1 MSKPFNNKKEIYQAL
16 LDGKTIVSLTSID
29 LKSDDFYQNRGT
41 IIRLTEEGFLLT
53 DWSDRTVS
61 IDYDWPFVTPS
72 EFAIYEQPK
81 KKKVFYQMLV
91 KDTLDPQSCWTIPDH
106 LFDESFKDSTGREIY
121 SDRYIRILLTDR
133 PIVIEVDECECVKRK
148 DEK

>member
-1 MSKPFNNKKEIYQAL
+1 MNPNRLTLEEVNEFNPTMDNPLVVECD
-16 LDGKTIVSLTSID
+16 DGYYLSELKNIKIVSRVHKGRFIFISS
-29 LKSDDFYQNRGT
+29 SDK
-41 IIRLTEEGFLLT
+41 L
-53 DWSDRTVS
+53 
-61 IDYDWPFVTPS
+61 DYSYAYALGHYPS
-72 EFAIYEQPK
+72 QKQPAI

-133 PIVIEVDECECVKRK
+133 PIEIEVDELSIERWKESGK
-148 DEK
+148 QN